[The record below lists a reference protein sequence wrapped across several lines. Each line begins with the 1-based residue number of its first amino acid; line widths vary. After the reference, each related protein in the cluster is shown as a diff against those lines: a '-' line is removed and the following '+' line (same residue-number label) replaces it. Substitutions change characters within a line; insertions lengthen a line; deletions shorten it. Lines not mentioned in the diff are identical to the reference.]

1 MAEYLIGEPVYI
13 SDSEKI
19 YRYRVD
25 NNIFTGDVKP
35 ISSVFIN
42 SRLSCEFNQV
52 EFINLS
58 LDYKPRYKG
67 SRGLGD
73 DFAKDN
79 TIKAPCK
86 IDVII
91 DHPEYDMVNSR
102 FCVRE
107 VPAEASLVKRDAR
120 YYWKVDVKNYDIFDK
135 LVEKVDNILP
145 IMSYSELYSKE
156 IGISLQTTTLKVKMI
171 LDYYWNL
178 LDKERKGYLCEKVRT
193 ALNYI

>member
-42 SRLSCEFNQV
+42 SRVSSEFIQV

-107 VPAEASLVKRDAR
+107 VPAETTLVKRDEI
-120 YYWKVDVKNYDIFDK
+120 YY
-135 LVEKVDNILP
+135 
-145 IMSYSELYSKE
+145 
-156 IGISLQTTTLKVKMI
+156 
-171 LDYYWNL
+171 
-178 LDKERKGYLCEKVRT
+178 
-193 ALNYI
+193 

>member
-1 MAEYLIGEPVYI
+1 MAEYLLGEPVYI
-13 SDSEKI
+13 SDSERI
-19 YRYRVD
+19 FRYRVD

-35 ISSVFIN
+35 LSSVFIN
-42 SRLSCEFNQV
+42 CRASSEFNSC

-58 LDYKPRYKG
+58 LDYKSRYKG
-67 SRGLGD
+67 SKGFLD
-73 DFAKDN
+73 DFVNDN

-107 VPAEASLVKRDAR
+107 VPAQATLVKRDAR
-120 YYWKVDVKNYDIFDK
+120 YYWKVNVNNYDIFDK

-156 IGISLQTTTLKVKMI
+156 IGISLQTTRLKVKMI

-178 LDKERKGYLCEKVRT
+178 LDKERKSYLCEKVRT
-193 ALNYI
+193 ALNYL